1 MTTAEVSIAV
11 GDPAPDA
18 TLTSAEGA
26 EAPLSSLWPEGPLV
40 LVFLRPLGSQYCID
54 SALKWRDADGI
65 VRKAGGEIVAVC
77 TGTPDEAAALRQQ
90 WGIPYPVLSDPSAQ
104 AYTAFGVTSEQPG
117 SFVVDIEGVVRYA
130 YRSAGTGDRPPTW
143 ELVDAVCILT
153 GASVEKPS
161 QTPLPPSP
169 SAATPAEPVHGSA
182 VARTN
187 YRCAKCDYTGYEIN
201 EISTASG
208 MLSRMFNF
216 QHRRFSGV
224 TCQQCKYTEFYK
236 MDSGALRN
244 VLDLLVGS

>member
-1 MTTAEVSIAV
+1 MTTAEATLAV

-18 TLTSAEGA
+18 ALTSVEGA
-26 EAPLSSLWPEGPLV
+26 ETSLSSLWPEGPLV
-40 LVFLRPLGSQYCID
+40 LVFLRPLRSQYCID
-54 SALKWRDADGI
+54 SALKWRDADSI

-90 WGIPYPVLSDPSAQ
+90 WNIPYPVLSDPSAQ

-130 YRSAGTGDRPPTW
+130 YRSAGAGDRPPTW
-143 ELVDAVCILT
+143 ELVDKVCALT

-161 QTPLPPSP
+161 PTPLPASP
-169 SAATPAEPVHGSA
+169 SAATPAAPALGNGVT
-182 VARTN
+182 TN
-187 YRCAKCDYTGYEIN
+187 YSCAKCDCTDYEIN

-224 TCQQCKYTEFYK
+224 TCRKCKYTEFYK
-236 MDSGALRN
+236 MDSSALRN
-244 VLDLLVGS
+244 GLDLLVGS

>member
-1 MTTAEVSIAV
+1 MTTAEATLAV

-18 TLTSAEGA
+18 ALTGAEGA
-26 EAPLSSLWPEGPLV
+26 EPSLSSLWPEGPLV

-54 SALKWRDADGI
+54 SALKWRDTDGI

-90 WGIPYPVLSDPSAQ
+90 WNIPYPVLSDPSAQ

-130 YRSAGTGDRPPTW
+130 YRSAGAGDRPPTW
-143 ELVDAVCILT
+143 ELVDAVCTLT

-161 QTPLPPSP
+161 QTPLPPKL
-169 SAATPAEPVHGSA
+169 SAATP
-182 VARTN
+182 VAASLRNGVTTN
-187 YRCAKCDYTGYEIN
+187 YRCAKCDYTDYEIN

-208 MLSRMFNF
+208 MLSRLFNF

-224 TCQQCKYTEFYK
+224 TCQKCKYTEFYK
-236 MDSGALRN
+236 MDSGKLRN

>member
-1 MTTAEVSIAV
+1 MTTAEMTLAV

-40 LVFLRPLGSQYCID
+40 LVFLRSLGSQYCID

-77 TGTPDEAAALRQQ
+77 TGTPVEAAALRQQ
-90 WGIPYPVLSDPSAQ
+90 WNVPYPVLSDPSAQ
-104 AYTAFGVTSEQPG
+104 SYAAFGVTSEQPG

-130 YRSAGTGDRPPTW
+130 YRSAGAGDRPPTW
-143 ELVDAVCILT
+143 ELVDAVCALT

-161 QTPLPPSP
+161 QTPLPSSP
-169 SAATPAEPVHGSA
+169 SAPTPAAPLHGSA

-187 YRCAKCDYTGYEIN
+187 YRCAKCDYTDYEIN

-208 MLSRMFNF
+208 MLSRLFNF

-224 TCQQCKYTEFYK
+224 TCRQCKYTEFYK

-244 VLDLLVGS
+244 VFDLLVGS